1 MARARFNAKVNPE
14 QLTAEIHRAAARG
27 LRNATEHVLAV
38 SNQRV
43 PHDEGTLERSGQAV
57 VNEADLQGVISYD
70 TPYAVVQHENL
81 DYNHK
86 PGRTAKYL
94 ELAVREEAE
103 VVKLLIAKPIR
114 EVLK

>member
-1 MARARFNAKVNPE
+1 MANARFNAKVNAE
-14 QLTAEIHRAAARG
+14 ALTAEIERAAARG

-43 PHDEGTLERSGQAV
+43 PHDEGTLERSGTAV
-57 VNEADLQGVISYD
+57 VDESELRGIVSYD
-70 TPYAVVQHENL
+70 TPYSVVQHENL

-86 PGRTAKYL
+86 PGRTAKFL

-103 VVKLLIAKPIR
+103 VVKLMIAKQLR
-114 EVLK
+114 QVLK

>member
-1 MARARFNAKVNPE
+1 MAKARFNAKVNAE
-14 QLTAEIHRAAARG
+14 EVTAEIHRAASRG
-27 LRNATEHVLAV
+27 LRLATEHVLSV

-43 PHDEGTLERSGQAV
+43 PHDEGVLERSGAAV
-57 VNEADLQGVISYD
+57 VKESDLRGIVSYD

-86 PGRTAKYL
+86 PGRTAKFL

-103 VVKLLIAKPIR
+103 VVKLMIARQLRQVFK
-114 EVLK
+114 